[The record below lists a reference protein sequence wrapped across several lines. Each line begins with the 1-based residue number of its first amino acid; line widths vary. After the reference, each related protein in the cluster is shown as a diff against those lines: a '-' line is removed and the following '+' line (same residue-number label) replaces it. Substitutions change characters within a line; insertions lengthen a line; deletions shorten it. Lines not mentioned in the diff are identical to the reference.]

1 MTIREARKEGVR
13 LLSSADSSKQVSPT
27 PALDADCIL
36 CNILHT
42 NRSSLLAHD
51 EQKLSPS
58 QYKAFCKAVEKRQ
71 TGLPVAYIVG
81 HKEFF
86 GFDFIVTQDVLI
98 PKSDTELLVEL
109 ALDEIKKRVCVLKES
124 ANGGTGKCT
133 GTAQAHGGKPQLY
146 IADVC
151 TGSGCVILSI
161 IKTLENRFTEKA
173 ASADFFENVQPRADL
188 VCHASDISEKA
199 LRVARKN
206 TARLLDGS
214 AIEKPR
220 VFCAD
225 LLGFCPPAGSVS
237 ENRYD
242 IIVSNPPYV
251 PSKTAA
257 ELLEDGRSEPL
268 LALDGGKDGLDI
280 IRRLVPQAFTALK
293 KGGVFLV
300 ETGEYNAGETRSLM
314 TKSGFID
321 IVTYNDLGGLPRVTR
336 GVKAE

>member
-1 MTIREARKEGVR
+1 MTIREARKEAVR

-42 NRSSLLAHD
+42 SRSSLLAHD
-51 EQKLSPS
+51 EQNLSPS

-86 GFDFIVTQDVLI
+86 GFDFCVSPAVLI
-98 PKSDTELLVEL
+98 PKPDTELLVEL
-109 ALDEIKKRVCVLKES
+109 ALAEIEKRAAELNES
-124 ANGGTGKCT
+124 ANGSAENCT
-133 GTAQAHGGKPQLY
+133 GTKQAHRGEPQLY

-161 IKTLENRFTEKA
+161 LKTLEQKYSKLLKNIR
-173 ASADFFENVQPRADL
+173 L
-188 VCHASDISEKA
+188 VCRASDISEAA
-199 LRVARKN
+199 LYIARKN
-206 TARLLDGS
+206 ATRVLDGS

-220 VFCAD
+220 FFCAD
-225 LLGFCPPAGSVS
+225 LLGFCPPAGRVS

-251 PSKTAA
+251 PSGVAV
-257 ELLEDGRSEPL
+257 ELLRDGRNEPL
-268 LALDGGKDGLDI
+268 LALDGGKDGTDI
-280 IRRLVPQAFTALK
+280 IRRLITQSYRALK
-293 KGGVFLV
+293 AGGVLLL
-300 ETGEYNAGETRSLM
+300 EMGEYNASGTREAL
-314 TKSGFID
+314 TKAGFSD
-321 IVTYNDLGGLPRVTR
+321 IITFEDLSGLPRVTR
-336 GVKAE
+336 ARKQYE

>member
-1 MTIREARKEGVR
+1 MTIREARRSAIG
-13 LLSSADSSKQVSPT
+13 LLESSALSKQVSPT
-27 PALDADCIL
+27 SALDVDCLL
-36 CNILHT
+36 CAVLHT
-42 NRSSLLAHD
+42 NRSALLAHD
-51 EQKLSPS
+51 EQSLSPS

-71 TGLPVAYIVG
+71 TGLPVAYITG

-86 GFDFIVTQDVLI
+86 GFDFCVSPVVLI
-98 PKSDTELLVEL
+98 PKSDTELLAEL
-109 ALDEIKKRVCVLKES
+109 ALDEIKTRARNLKES

-133 GTAQAHGGKPQLY
+133 DTAQAHGGKAQLY

-161 IKTLENRFTEKA
+161 LKTLEQKHSELCKNIRLA
-173 ASADFFENVQPRADL
+173 CR
-188 VCHASDISEKA
+188 ASDISEAA
-199 LRVARKN
+199 LSLARKN
-206 TARLLDGS
+206 AARLLDGS

-220 VFCAD
+220 FFCAD
-225 LLGFCPPAGSVS
+225 LLDFGPPAGSVS

-336 GVKAE
+336 GIKAE

>member
-133 GTAQAHGGKPQLY
+133 GTTQAHGGKPQLY

-151 TGSGCVILSI
+151 TGSGCVILSTL
-161 IKTLENRFTEKA
+161 KTLEQKHSELCKNIR
-173 ASADFFENVQPRADL
+173 L

-206 TARLLDGS
+206 ADRLLNSS

-220 VFCAD
+220 FFCAD
-225 LLGFCPPAGSVS
+225 LLGFSPPAGSVS

-321 IVTYNDLGGLPRVTR
+321 IVTYNDFGGLPRVTR
-336 GVKAE
+336 GVKAK

>member
-1 MTIREARKEGVR
+1 M
-13 LLSSADSSKQVSPT
+13 
-27 PALDADCIL
+27 
-36 CNILHT
+36 
-42 NRSSLLAHD
+42 
-51 EQKLSPS
+51 
-58 QYKAFCKAVEKRQ
+58 
-71 TGLPVAYIVG
+71 
-81 HKEFF
+81 
-86 GFDFIVTQDVLI
+86 
-98 PKSDTELLVEL
+98 
-109 ALDEIKKRVCVLKES
+109 
-124 ANGGTGKCT
+124 
-133 GTAQAHGGKPQLY
+133 
-146 IADVC
+146 C

-161 IKTLENRFTEKA
+161 LKTLEQKYGDAYAGFQKK
-173 ASADFFENVQPRADL
+173 PRIISR
-188 VCHASDISEKA
+188 ASDISEAA
-199 LRVARKN
+199 LYIARKN
-206 TARLLDGS
+206 AARVLDGS

-220 VFCAD
+220 FFCAD
-225 LLGFCPPAGSVS
+225 LLGFGSPSGSVS

-268 LALDGGKDGLDI
+268 SALDGGKDGLDI

>member
-1 MTIREARKEGVR
+1 MTIREARRSAIG
-13 LLSSADSSKQVSPT
+13 LLESSALSKQVSPT
-27 PALDADCIL
+27 SALDVDCLL
-36 CNILHT
+36 CAVLHT

-51 EQKLSPS
+51 EQNLSPS

-71 TGLPVAYIVG
+71 TGLPVAYITR

-86 GFDFIVTQDVLI
+86 GFDFCVSPAVLI

-109 ALDEIKKRVCVLKES
+109 ALDEIKTRARSLKES

-133 GTAQAHGGKPQLY
+133 GIEQAHGSEPQLY

-161 IKTLENRFTEKA
+161 LKTLEQKHSELCKNIR
-173 ASADFFENVQPRADL
+173 L
-188 VCHASDISEKA
+188 VCRASDISEKA

-206 TARLLDGS
+206 AARLLDGS

-220 VFCAD
+220 FFCAD
-225 LLGFCPPAGSVS
+225 LLGFGPLPGRVS

-242 IIVSNPPYV
+242 IILSNPPYV

-268 LALDGGKDGLDI
+268 SALDGGKDGLDI

-321 IVTYNDLGGLPRVTR
+321 IVTYNDWGGLPRVTR

>member
-1 MTIREARKEGVR
+1 MTIREARRSAIG
-13 LLSSADSSKQVSPT
+13 LLESSALSKQVSPT
-27 PALDADCIL
+27 SALDVDCLL
-36 CNILHT
+36 CAVLHT
-42 NRSSLLAHD
+42 NRSALLAHD
-51 EQKLSPS
+51 EQNLSPS

-86 GFDFIVTQDVLI
+86 GFDFCVSPAVLI

-109 ALDEIKKRVCVLKES
+109 ALDEFEKRAVALKES
-124 ANGGTGKCT
+124 A
-133 GTAQAHGGKPQLY
+133 HGGKAQLY

-161 IKTLENRFTEKA
+161 LKTLEQKHSELCKNIR
-173 ASADFFENVQPRADL
+173 L

-206 TARLLDGS
+206 ADRLLNSS

-220 VFCAD
+220 FFCAD
-225 LLGFCPPAGSVS
+225 LLGFGPPAGSVS

-251 PSKTAA
+251 PSKTAS

-268 LALDGGKDGLDI
+268 SALDGGKDGLDI

>member
-1 MTIREARKEGVR
+1 MTIREARRSAIG
-13 LLSSADSSKQVSPT
+13 LLESSFLSKQVSPT
-27 PALDADCIL
+27 SALDVDCLL
-36 CNILHT
+36 CAVLHT

-51 EQKLSPS
+51 EQSLSPS

-86 GFDFIVTQDVLI
+86 GFDFCVSPAVLI
-98 PKSDTELLVEL
+98 PKSDTELLAEL
-109 ALDEIKKRVCVLKES
+109 ALGEIEKRAAALKES
-124 ANGGTGKCT
+124 A
-133 GTAQAHGGKPQLY
+133 HGGKAQLY

-161 IKTLENRFTEKA
+161 LKTLEQKHSELCKNIR
-173 ASADFFENVQPRADL
+173 L

-206 TARLLDGS
+206 ADRLLNSS

-220 VFCAD
+220 FFCAD
-225 LLGFCPPAGSVS
+225 LLGFGPPAGRVS

-268 LALDGGKDGLDI
+268 LALDGGKDGSDI

-336 GVKAE
+336 GIKAE

>member
-1 MTIREARKEGVR
+1 MTIREARRSAIG
-13 LLSSADSSKQVSPT
+13 LLESSALSKQVSPT
-27 PALDADCIL
+27 SALDVDCLL
-36 CNILHT
+36 CAVLHT

-51 EQKLSPS
+51 EQSLSPS

-86 GFDFIVTQDVLI
+86 GFDFCVSPAVLI
-98 PKSDTELLVEL
+98 PKSDTELLAEL
-109 ALDEIKKRVCVLKES
+109 ALGEIEKRAAALKES
-124 ANGGTGKCT
+124 A
-133 GTAQAHGGKPQLY
+133 HGGKAQLY

-161 IKTLENRFTEKA
+161 LKTLEQKHSELCKNIRLA
-173 ASADFFENVQPRADL
+173 CR
-188 VCHASDISEKA
+188 ASDISEAA
-199 LRVARKN
+199 LSLARKN
-206 TARLLDGS
+206 AARLLDGS

-220 VFCAD
+220 FFCAD
-225 LLGFCPPAGSVS
+225 LLGFGPPAGSVS

-268 LALDGGKDGLDI
+268 SALDGGKDGLDI
-280 IRRLVPQAFTALK
+280 IRRLVPQSFTALK

-321 IVTYNDLGGLPRVTR
+321 IVTYNDLGELPRVTR

>member
-1 MTIREARKEGVR
+1 MTIREARRSAIG
-13 LLSSADSSKQVSPT
+13 LLESSALSKQVSPT
-27 PALDADCIL
+27 SALDVDCLL
-36 CNILHT
+36 CAVLHT
-42 NRSSLLAHD
+42 NRSLLLAHD
-51 EQKLSPS
+51 EQNLSPS

-86 GFDFIVTQDVLI
+86 GFDFCVSPAVLI

-109 ALDEIKKRVCVLKES
+109 ALDEIKTRARSLKE
-124 ANGGTGKCT
+124 N
-133 GTAQAHGGKPQLY
+133 AHGGKAQLY

-151 TGSGCVILSI
+151 TGSGCIILSI
-161 IKTLENRFTEKA
+161 IKMLEQNRSGAFK
-173 ASADFFENVQPRADL
+173 DIRL
-188 VCHASDISEKA
+188 VCRASDISEAA
-199 LRVARKN
+199 LSLARKN
-206 TARLLDGS
+206 AARLLDGS

-220 VFCAD
+220 FFCAD
-225 LLGFCPPAGSVS
+225 LLGFGSPSGSVS

-242 IIVSNPPYV
+242 IILSNPPYV
-251 PSKTAA
+251 PSKTAT

-268 LALDGGKDGLDI
+268 SALDGGKDGLDI

-300 ETGEYNAGETRSLM
+300 ETGEYNAGETRNLM

-336 GVKAE
+336 GIKAE

>member
-13 LLSSADSSKQVSPT
+13 LLSSADSAKQVSPT
-27 PALDADCIL
+27 PALDVDCLL
-36 CNILHT
+36 CAVLHT

-51 EQKLSPS
+51 EQNLSPS
-58 QYKAFCKAVEKRQ
+58 QYKAFCKAVENRQ
-71 TGLPVAYIVG
+71 TGLPVAYITG

-86 GFDFIVTQDVLI
+86 GFDFCVSPVVLI

-109 ALDEIKKRVCVLKES
+109 ALDEIKTRAAALKES
-124 ANGGTGKCT
+124 ANGGK
-133 GTAQAHGGKPQLY
+133 AQLY

-161 IKTLENRFTEKA
+161 LKTLEQKHSELCKNIR
-173 ASADFFENVQPRADL
+173 L
-188 VCHASDISEKA
+188 VCRASDISEAA
-199 LRVARKN
+199 LSLARKN
-206 TARLLDGS
+206 AARLLDGS
-214 AIEKPR
+214 EIEKPR
-220 VFCAD
+220 FFCAD
-225 LLGFCPPAGSVS
+225 LLGFGPPAGSVS

-268 LALDGGKDGLDI
+268 SALDGGKDGLDI
-280 IRRLVPQAFTALK
+280 IRRLVPQSFTALK

>member
-1 MTIREARKEGVR
+1 M
-13 LLSSADSSKQVSPT
+13 
-27 PALDADCIL
+27 
-36 CNILHT
+36 
-42 NRSSLLAHD
+42 
-51 EQKLSPS
+51 
-58 QYKAFCKAVEKRQ
+58 
-71 TGLPVAYIVG
+71 
-81 HKEFF
+81 
-86 GFDFIVTQDVLI
+86 I

-109 ALDEIKKRVCVLKES
+109 ALDEIKTRARNPKES
-124 ANGGTGKCT
+124 
-133 GTAQAHGGKPQLY
+133 AHGGKAQLY

-161 IKTLENRFTEKA
+161 IKTLEQNRSGAFK
-173 ASADFFENVQPRADL
+173 DIRL
-188 VCHASDISEKA
+188 VCRASDISEKA

-206 TARLLDGS
+206 AARLLDGS

-220 VFCAD
+220 FFCAD
-225 LLGFCPPAGSVS
+225 LLGFGPPAGSVS

-336 GVKAE
+336 GVKAK

>member
-1 MTIREARKEGVR
+1 MTIREARRSAIG
-13 LLSSADSSKQVSPT
+13 LLESSALSKQVSPT
-27 PALDADCIL
+27 SALDVDCLL
-36 CNILHT
+36 CAVLHT

-51 EQKLSPS
+51 EQSLSPS

-86 GFDFIVTQDVLI
+86 GFDFCVSPAVLI
-98 PKSDTELLVEL
+98 PKSDTELLTEL
-109 ALDEIKKRVCVLKES
+109 ALDEIKSRVYCLKES
-124 ANGGTGKCT
+124 A
-133 GTAQAHGGKPQLY
+133 HGDKPQLY

-161 IKTLENRFTEKA
+161 LKTLEQKHSELCKNIR
-173 ASADFFENVQPRADL
+173 L
-188 VCHASDISEKA
+188 VCLASDISEAA
-199 LRVARKN
+199 LSLARKN
-206 TARLLDGS
+206 AARLLDGS
-214 AIEKPR
+214 ASEKPR
-220 VFCAD
+220 FFCAD
-225 LLGFCPPAGSVS
+225 LLGFGPPAGSVS
-237 ENRYD
+237 KNRYD

-268 LALDGGKDGLDI
+268 SALDGGKDGLDI
-280 IRRLVPQAFTALK
+280 IRRLVPQSFTALK

-321 IVTYNDLGGLPRVTR
+321 IVTYNDLGELPRVTR

>member
-1 MTIREARKEGVR
+1 MTIREARRSAIG
-13 LLSSADSSKQVSPT
+13 LLESSFLSKQVSPT
-27 PALDADCIL
+27 SALDVDCLL
-36 CNILHT
+36 CAVLHT

-51 EQKLSPS
+51 EQSLSPS

-86 GFDFIVTQDVLI
+86 GFDFCVSPAVLI
-98 PKSDTELLVEL
+98 PKSDTELLAEL
-109 ALDEIKKRVCVLKES
+109 ALGEIEKRAAALKES
-124 ANGGTGKCT
+124 A
-133 GTAQAHGGKPQLY
+133 HGGKAQLY

-161 IKTLENRFTEKA
+161 LKTLEQKHSELCKNIR
-173 ASADFFENVQPRADL
+173 L

-206 TARLLDGS
+206 ADRLLNSS

-220 VFCAD
+220 FFCAD
-225 LLGFCPPAGSVS
+225 LLGFGPPAGRVS

-280 IRRLVPQAFTALK
+280 IRRLAPQAFTALK

-336 GVKAE
+336 GIKAE

>member
-1 MTIREARKEGVR
+1 MTIREARRSAIG
-13 LLSSADSSKQVSPT
+13 LLESPALSKQVSPT
-27 PALDADCIL
+27 SALDVDCLL
-36 CNILHT
+36 CAVLHT
-42 NRSSLLAHD
+42 NRSTLLAHD
-51 EQKLSPS
+51 EQSLSPS

-86 GFDFIVTQDVLI
+86 GFDFCVSPAVLI
-98 PKSDTELLVEL
+98 PKSDTELLAEL
-109 ALDEIKKRVCVLKES
+109 TLGEIEKRAAALKES
-124 ANGGTGKCT
+124 
-133 GTAQAHGGKPQLY
+133 AHGGKPQLY

-161 IKTLENRFTEKA
+161 LKTLEQKHSELCKNIR
-173 ASADFFENVQPRADL
+173 L
-188 VCHASDISEKA
+188 VCRASDISEAA
-199 LRVARKN
+199 LSLARKN
-206 TARLLDGS
+206 AARLLDGS
-214 AIEKPR
+214 EIEKPR
-220 VFCAD
+220 FFCAD
-225 LLGFCPPAGSVS
+225 LLGFGPPAGSVS

-268 LALDGGKDGLDI
+268 SALDGGKDGLDI

>member
-1 MTIREARKEGVR
+1 MTIREARRSAIG
-13 LLSSADSSKQVSPT
+13 LLESSALSKQVSPT
-27 PALDADCIL
+27 SALDVDCLL
-36 CNILHT
+36 CAVLHT
-42 NRSSLLAHD
+42 NRSALLAHD
-51 EQKLSPS
+51 EQSLSPS

-86 GFDFIVTQDVLI
+86 GFDFCVSPAVLI
-98 PKSDTELLVEL
+98 PKSDTELLTEL
-109 ALDEIKKRVCVLKES
+109 ALHEIKTRARSLKE
-124 ANGGTGKCT
+124 N
-133 GTAQAHGGKPQLY
+133 AHGGKAQLY

-161 IKTLENRFTEKA
+161 LKTLEQNRSGAFK
-173 ASADFFENVQPRADL
+173 DIRL
-188 VCHASDISEKA
+188 VCRASDISEAA
-199 LRVARKN
+199 LSLARKN
-206 TARLLDGS
+206 AARLLDGS

-220 VFCAD
+220 FFCAD
-225 LLGFCPPAGSVS
+225 LLGFGPPAGSVS

-268 LALDGGKDGLDI
+268 SALDGGKDGLDI
-280 IRRLVPQAFTALK
+280 IRRLVPQSFTALK

-336 GVKAE
+336 GIKAE

>member
-1 MTIREARKEGVR
+1 MTIREARR
-13 LLSSADSSKQVSPT
+13 LAIGLLESSALSKQVSPT
-27 PALDADCIL
+27 SALDVDCLL
-36 CNILHT
+36 CAVLHT
-42 NRSSLLAHD
+42 NRSALLAHD
-51 EQKLSPS
+51 EQNLSPS

-86 GFDFIVTQDVLI
+86 GFDFCVSPAVLI

-109 ALDEIKKRVCVLKES
+109 ALDEIKTRARSLKE
-124 ANGGTGKCT
+124 N
-133 GTAQAHGGKPQLY
+133 AHGGKAQLY

-161 IKTLENRFTEKA
+161 LKTLEQNRSGAFK
-173 ASADFFENVQPRADL
+173 DIRL
-188 VCHASDISEKA
+188 VCRASDISEAA
-199 LRVARKN
+199 LSLARKN
-206 TARLLDGS
+206 AARLLDGS

-220 VFCAD
+220 FFCAD
-225 LLGFCPPAGSVS
+225 LLGFGPPAGSVS

-268 LALDGGKDGLDI
+268 SALDGGKDGLDI

-300 ETGEYNAGETRSLM
+300 ETGEYNAGETRNLM

-336 GVKAE
+336 GTKAE

>member
-1 MTIREARKEGVR
+1 MTIREARRSAIG
-13 LLSSADSSKQVSPT
+13 LLESPALSKQISPT
-27 PALDADCIL
+27 SALDVDCLL
-36 CNILHT
+36 CAVLHT

-51 EQKLSPS
+51 EQNLSSS

-86 GFDFIVTQDVLI
+86 GFDFYVSPAVLI
-98 PKSDTELLVEL
+98 PKSDTELLAEL
-109 ALDEIKKRVCVLKES
+109 ALGEIEKRAAALKES
-124 ANGGTGKCT
+124 ANGGK
-133 GTAQAHGGKPQLY
+133 AQLY

-151 TGSGCVILSI
+151 TGSGCVILSTL
-161 IKTLENRFTEKA
+161 KTLEQKHSELCKNIRLA
-173 ASADFFENVQPRADL
+173 CR
-188 VCHASDISEKA
+188 ASDISEAA
-199 LRVARKN
+199 LSLARKN
-206 TARLLDGS
+206 AARLLDGS

-220 VFCAD
+220 FFCAD
-225 LLGFCPPAGSVS
+225 LLGFGPPAGSVS

-268 LALDGGKDGLDI
+268 SALDGGKDGLDI
-280 IRRLVPQAFTALK
+280 IRRLVPQSFTALK

-300 ETGEYNAGETRSLM
+300 ETGEYNAGETRNLM

>member
-1 MTIREARKEGVR
+1 MTIREARRSAIG
-13 LLSSADSSKQVSPT
+13 LLESPALSKQISPT
-27 PALDADCIL
+27 SALDVDCLL
-36 CNILHT
+36 CAVLHT

-51 EQKLSPS
+51 EQNLSSS

-86 GFDFIVTQDVLI
+86 GFDFYVSPAVLI
-98 PKSDTELLVEL
+98 PKSDTELLAEL
-109 ALDEIKKRVCVLKES
+109 ALGEIEKRAAALKES
-124 ANGGTGKCT
+124 ANGGK
-133 GTAQAHGGKPQLY
+133 AQLY

-188 VCHASDISEKA
+188 VCHAPDISEKA

-206 TARLLDGS
+206 AARLLDGS

-220 VFCAD
+220 FFCAD
-225 LLGFCPPAGSVS
+225 LLGFGPPAGSVS

-268 LALDGGKDGLDI
+268 SALDGGKDGLDI
-280 IRRLVPQAFTALK
+280 IRRLVPQSFTALK

-300 ETGEYNAGETRSLM
+300 ETGEYNAGETRNLM

>member
-1 MTIREARKEGVR
+1 MTIREARRSAIG
-13 LLSSADSSKQVSPT
+13 LLESSALSKQVSPT
-27 PALDADCIL
+27 SALDVDCLL
-36 CNILHT
+36 CAVLHT
-42 NRSSLLAHD
+42 NRSALLAHD
-51 EQKLSPS
+51 EQNLSPS

-86 GFDFIVTQDVLI
+86 GFDFCVLPAVLI
-98 PKSDTELLVEL
+98 PKSDTELLTEL
-109 ALDEIKKRVCVLKES
+109 ALDEIKTRARNLKES
-124 ANGGTGKCT
+124 ANGGK
-133 GTAQAHGGKPQLY
+133 AQLY

-161 IKTLENRFTEKA
+161 LKTLEQNRSGSFK
-173 ASADFFENVQPRADL
+173 DILL
-188 VCHASDISEKA
+188 VCHASDISEAA
-199 LRVARKN
+199 LSLARKN
-206 TARLLDGS
+206 AARLLDGS
-214 AIEKPR
+214 AIEKPHF
-220 VFCAD
+220 FCAD
-225 LLGFCPPAGSVS
+225 LLCFGPPAGSVS

-268 LALDGGKDGLDI
+268 SALDGGKDGLDI

-300 ETGEYNAGETRSLM
+300 ETGEYNAGETRNLM

-336 GVKAE
+336 GTKVE

>member
-1 MTIREARKEGVR
+1 M
-13 LLSSADSSKQVSPT
+13 
-27 PALDADCIL
+27 
-36 CNILHT
+36 
-42 NRSSLLAHD
+42 
-51 EQKLSPS
+51 
-58 QYKAFCKAVEKRQ
+58 
-71 TGLPVAYIVG
+71 
-81 HKEFF
+81 
-86 GFDFIVTQDVLI
+86 
-98 PKSDTELLVEL
+98 
-109 ALDEIKKRVCVLKES
+109 
-124 ANGGTGKCT
+124 
-133 GTAQAHGGKPQLY
+133 
-146 IADVC
+146 C